1 MAVHEEIYVPP
12 AVKDLL
18 PEEVVR
24 RAFARTSGSQY
35 LKSLGEVK

>member
-1 MAVHEEIYVPP
+1 MSPQEEIYVPP
-12 AVKDLL
+12 AAEDVL